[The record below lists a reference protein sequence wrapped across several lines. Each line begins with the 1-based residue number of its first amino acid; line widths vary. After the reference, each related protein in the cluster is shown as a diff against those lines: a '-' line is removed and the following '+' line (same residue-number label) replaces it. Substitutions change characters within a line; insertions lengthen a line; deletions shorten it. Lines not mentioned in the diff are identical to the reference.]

1 MLKRKCSLTPTR
13 INALR
18 VIIALIAAALFLQ
31 GSFYAGL
38 VAILLF
44 PLEEALDA
52 VDGYIARKRNLA
64 TAFGA
69 FLDISTDRLIE
80 TIYWF
85 LFLSLHMIPFWIP
98 AFFLIRG
105 TITDLIRVR
114 ILQTGKMTS
123 GDKRMMRTWLGRT
136 FVGSYWSRGL
146 LVAVRVVSFCSLQ
159 ILFLLN
165 ENSSSSKLKLLGWE
179 TQVLQVLGPGMIY
192 ALTAIY
198 VIRGLII
205 FREGRDELRVFGWTA
220 KPIHDSE

>member
-1 MLKRKCSLTPTR
+1 LTPTQ

-18 VIIALIAAALFLQ
+18 VIIALIATALFLQ
-31 GSFYAGL
+31 NSFYTGL

-64 TAFGA
+64 TAFGG
-69 FLDISTDRLIE
+69 FLDVSTDRLVE

-105 TITDLIRVR
+105 TIIDLIRIR
-114 ILQTGKMTS
+114 AFQTGKTTS
-123 GDKRMMRTWLGRT
+123 GDKRMMRTWLGRV
-136 FVGSYWSRGL
+136 FVGSYWSRRL
-146 LVAVRVVSFCSLQ
+146 LVAVRVVGFCSLQ

-165 ENSSSSKLKLLGWE
+165 ENTPPSSGSWH
-179 TQVLQVLGPGMIY
+179 
-192 ALTAIY
+192 
-198 VIRGLII
+198 
-205 FREGRDELRVFGWTA
+205 DLRSYRNLCHSWADYSPRRTR
-220 KPIHDSE
+220 